1 MIHLDTSFL
10 IRALVRDSAE
20 DRKLRSWLGTG
31 KTVGASA
38 IVWTEFLCGPV
49 HGNDVDLA
57 TAVVEERVPFTAED
71 ATLAA
76 SLFNSTGRRRGSLAD
91 CMVAGTAIRCS
102 ATLATANVRDFGRFL
117 SAGLRLVQG

>member
-10 IRALVRDSAE
+10 IRALVNGSDE
-20 DRKLRSWLGTG
+20 DRKLRSWLGAG

-38 IVWTEFLCGPV
+38 IVGAEFLCGPV

-76 SLFNSTGRRRGSLAD
+76 SLFNRTGRRRGSLAD

-117 SAGLRLVQG
+117 SAGLSLVQG